1 MANVAKCEHCGNEIK
16 KCIRKGIKN
25 LEIFYKL
32 IKNQFVY
39 GGKKYAQTET
49 KEATDVLFDDFGK
62 GWLFG
67 TIAKY
72 VKRYTN
78 LARERDLLKIATY
91 MFILWLKRGFHLKK
105 KGSYDII
112 NTTVKAK
119 TEFFPVFVD
128 TINEYLES
136 HIIIADNP
144 LEKIYTLLKEC
155 NDTIFV
161 LIKEE
166 KFLKIFYLAYS
177 IWNKEIK
184 EKGKDEDVNNES
196 KKETLCQ
203 AETEEK

>member
-1 MANVAKCEHCGNEIK
+1 MGKCEHCGQEIK
-16 KCIRKGIKN
+16 KTIIKGLKN

-39 GGKKYAQTET
+39 GGQKYAQTET

-62 GWLFG
+62 GWLLG

-72 VKRYTN
+72 IKRYSN

-105 KGSYDII
+105 KGSYDVI

-119 TEFFPVFVD
+119 TKFFPVFVD
-128 TINEYLES
+128 TVNEYLNN
-136 HIIIADNP
+136 HVIITEKP
-144 LEKIYTLLKEC
+144 LDRIYELLKEA
-155 NDTIFV
+155 NETIFI
-161 LIKEE
+161 LLKEE
-166 KFLKIFYLAYS
+166 KLLEIFYLAYY

-184 EKGKDEDVNNES
+184 EKGKDEDVFNET
-196 KKETLCQ
+196 KLKE
-203 AETEEK
+203 KVK